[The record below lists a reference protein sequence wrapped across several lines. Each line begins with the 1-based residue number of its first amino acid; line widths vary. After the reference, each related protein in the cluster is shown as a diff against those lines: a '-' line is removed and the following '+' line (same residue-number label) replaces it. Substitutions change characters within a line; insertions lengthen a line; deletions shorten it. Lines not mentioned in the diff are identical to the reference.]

1 MVNGVNGVANQNDV
15 PVNQEQLR
23 AMEKLRRLQAS
34 LLDGGKRADDKDLK
48 EKRLKKKKAAEKR
61 LKVLGEAL
69 GHVDDEDGVLVKV
82 YDDIQ
87 TELAEKTQA
96 LKKMKQRV
104 KGLNA
109 EINDI
114 QSEFEKDRQ
123 DYLDSIRKQDQQI
136 KLLDQI
142 LDKVQPTLRK
152 DCNYSNLEKIRTEAS
167 WSEERQIWRLPDL
180 TVQKTKLPPAGPFGG
195 SLVFSGDP
203 APPPEDVGRR
213 SRGPSP
219 GGGPPLSRTAPGRL
233 EQLDQDEDE
242 DHTHL
247 KKKLAKSEQDDVVG
261 NYFKP
266 ARASRLMA
274 QAQETQRASNL
285 GPRGSLG
292 AAPSAGRSGLAAS
305 YNSGLNTSG
314 MSNNYNGG
322 GANSSTWG
330 PSSTGSS
337 WLDTGGSTGTSYGGG
352 LGMSGSSGVGGG
364 GGGG

>member
-1 MVNGVNGVANQNDV
+1 MVAVGVGDAVPVATHTMVNGVVNGNAAEVA
-15 PVNQEQLR
+15 VNQEQLK

-109 EINDI
+109 EINDL

-180 TVQKTKLPPAGPFGG
+180 TVQKTKLPPAGLNG
-195 SLVFSGDP
+195 SVVRVVSGR
-203 APPPEDVGRR
+203 PPQYQ
-213 SRGPSP
+213 PS
-219 GGGPPLSRTAPGRL
+219 TK
-233 EQLDQDEDE
+233 QD
-242 DHTHL
+242 
-247 KKKLAKSEQDDVVG
+247 
-261 NYFKP
+261 
-266 ARASRLMA
+266 R
-274 QAQETQRASNL
+274 
-285 GPRGSLG
+285 
-292 AAPSAGRSGLAAS
+292 
-305 YNSGLNTSG
+305 
-314 MSNNYNGG
+314 
-322 GANSSTWG
+322 
-330 PSSTGSS
+330 
-337 WLDTGGSTGTSYGGG
+337 
-352 LGMSGSSGVGGG
+352 
-364 GGGG
+364 